1 MPDTKI
7 TKFTR
12 GIRPGN
18 VDIVYPGHSRTLPYI
33 LNHPLD
39 QIARAF
45 HDCFHLTV
53 PQVTDVSPE
62 SQLIRRVIGK
72 ISVSDPLNSAGNSE
86 MGLDICCHN

>member
-18 VDIVYPGHSRTLPYI
+18 VDIVYPGPIRALPQI

-39 QIARAF
+39 QIAGTF
-45 HDCFHLTV
+45 HDRFHPTV
-53 PQVTDVSPE
+53 PQVAGVSPE
-62 SQLIRRVIGK
+62 SQLIRRVTGK
-72 ISVSDPLNSAGNSE
+72 ISESDPLNSAGNIE
-86 MGLDICCHN
+86 MGLDIC